1 MAREIGKKLDS
12 ESTLLPG
19 DKVTVIDE
27 PKTFLSHSGEDGK
40 CISSCNS
47 SPNTPVLIEFDD
59 EEVFEGNREDL
70 ILTEFYTGA
79 VPE

>member
-12 ESTLLPG
+12 GSVLLPG

-27 PKTFLSHSGEDGK
+27 PKTFSSHPGQIGK

-47 SPNTPVLIEFDD
+47 SPKTPVIIESDND
-59 EEVFEGNREDL
+59 ELLEGNREDL
-70 ILTEFYTGA
+70 IITEFYTGA
-79 VPE
+79 TPE